1 VSRQHP
7 NPFDTPGLFERPALL
22 LGAGLVLSAG
32 AFAAAV
38 IAQHVFGLMP
48 CPWCILQRV
57 IFLAIALVCVLGL
70 LWRAAAGRVL
80 AAVLTL
86 LLGAGGVAAALWQH
100 FVASHSNS
108 CNLTLADKIVM
119 SIKLDTTFPA
129 LFEPKASC
137 ADAAVSILGISM
149 DIWSL
154 MLHLVLMLGAIA
166 LLRAARQR

>member
-1 VSRQHP
+1 MSRQHP
-7 NPFDTPGLFERPALL
+7 NPFDAPGLLERPTVL
-22 LGAGLVLSAG
+22 LGAGLALSAG
-32 AFAAAV
+32 AFAVAV
-38 IAQHVFGLMP
+38 IAQHGFGLMP

-57 IFLAIALVCVLGL
+57 IFLAIALACLLGL
-70 LWRAAAGRVL
+70 VWRAVAGRVL

-100 FVASHSNS
+100 LVASKSNS

-119 SIKLDTTFPA
+119 SMKLDTTFPA

-137 ADAAVSILGISM
+137 ADAAVAILGISM

-154 MLHLVLMLGAIA
+154 ILHLLLMLGAIA
-166 LLRAARQR
+166 LLRTARQR